1 MKGFIQRY
9 TAYKYQKS
17 NISMQL
23 SQAVQ
28 NLLTATVE
36 VCKQKSCNLI
46 SGELMNP
53 RLFQFIKR

>member
-9 TAYKYQKS
+9 TAYEYQKS
-17 NISMQL
+17 NMNMQL
-23 SQAVQ
+23 SQVVE

-36 VCKQKSCNLI
+36 VCKQQYCTLI

-53 RLFQFIKR
+53 RLFQLIKR